1 VGGPWRALGWK
12 MGSRGGARRPSTAL
26 SPLPSFKPP
35 NATAASLPAPGDKV
49 AISRIHLL
57 TDDVDFGDTN
67 RSKSGPSP
75 TSVRAG
81 ECKLGWPSDP
91 DGRPA
96 GAGCPGGGR
105 AARRGAPSACAPP
118 APPGRPRSP
127 SRGERR
133 ACGGRGTPGEGGAA
147 VGSASP
153 SVVCRSPPP
162 EGRWGLRAR
171 VRPAMW
177 GRWRV
182 CTRWPAFPIYNISLS
197 RDPSSRT
204 DGQMAFHEKDRW
216 KSVLSPR
223 RPLGN
228 FSLLL
233 RPQP

>member
-1 VGGPWRALGWK
+1 MGGPWRALGWK

-35 NATAASLPAPGDKV
+35 NATTASLPAPGDKV

-153 SVVCRSPPP
+153 SVVCRPPP
-162 EGRWGLRAR
+162 RGKVGSAGPCPSGDVGKVAGLYSAARISYLQHLAESRSFQQDRW
-171 VRPAMW
+171 
-177 GRWRV
+177 
-182 CTRWPAFPIYNISLS
+182 
-197 RDPSSRT
+197 T
-204 DGQMAFHEKDRW
+204 DGISRKR
-216 KSVLSPR
+216 
-223 RPLGN
+223 
-228 FSLLL
+228 
-233 RPQP
+233 